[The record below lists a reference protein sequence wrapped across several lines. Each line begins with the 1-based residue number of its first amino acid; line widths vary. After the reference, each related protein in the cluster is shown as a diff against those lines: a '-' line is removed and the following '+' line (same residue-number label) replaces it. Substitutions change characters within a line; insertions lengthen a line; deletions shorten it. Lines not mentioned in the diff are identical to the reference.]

1 MSDKIS
7 TTLNDMN
14 SLGSEVVQSSE
25 RLIEIESK
33 ADTVNEALKNI
44 KSGTESQTME
54 VNEVVVKA
62 SDFEDK
68 FTNRS

>member
-7 TTLNDMN
+7 ATLNDMN